1 MTRYA
6 APAAA
11 ALALTV
17 WLATPAAAQDAPAP
31 ATASAPA
38 VETPAPATAG
48 SAAAQPLEI
57 SADKGLVWDRA
68 RHQYTA
74 RGHAIAKQGEM
85 SVTADV
91 LTASYADEKNAS
103 DIRDITAEGGV
114 ILSQPP
120 YTAYGDRAVY
130 DVTKGEA
137 VLTGQDL
144 HVLTATEKLTARDRL
159 TYSAADGRVTAEGE
173 AVLTRPAD
181 SIRADRLTAN
191 FAAGADGKR
200 ALDSVAADGR
210 VVITTAKGSITGDRG
225 VYHAATQKAE
235 LTGKVVI
242 EQGPNRLEGRR
253 ATIDMKTG
261 VSQLFG
267 GSDAAG
273 PTRVKGIF
281 YPKSNKPAAG
291 LLAVPAA
298 APAAAAPAPVPVPAS
313 VPAAATVP
321 AVATPPAP
329 AETPAEVVTPAVK
342 SEAPPP
348 AAAETASKPTS
359 SQPDEPPAAVPEAPT
374 APLPPEPFAVP
385 ETDK

>member
-31 ATASAPA
+31 ADVPAAAAEAPA
-38 VETPAPATAG
+38 AAAT
-48 SAAAQPLEI
+48 AAQPLEI

-173 AVLTRPAD
+173 AKLTRPAD
-181 SIRADRLTAN
+181 SISADRLTAT
-191 FAAGADGKR
+191 FAAAADGKR
-200 ALDSVAADGR
+200 ALDTVTADGR

-267 GSDAAG
+267 GSDAGG

-281 YPKSNKPAAG
+281 YPKSNKAAADMVAAPTAPAMPAAPPV
-291 LLAVPAA
+291 ATPVPTP
-298 APAAAAPAPVPVPAS
+298 APVPAPAPVEP
-313 VPAAATVP
+313 
-321 AVATPPAP
+321 
-329 AETPAEVVTPAVK
+329 PAEVVTPAVK
-342 SEAPPP
+342 TEAPPATPAPAAAEPAKPNPSDMPSQPVEPP
-348 AAAETASKPTS
+348 AAA
-359 SQPDEPPAAVPEAPT
+359 PEAPA

-385 ETDK
+385 ETNK